1 MQQSNTAG
9 VPGCLGRVSEKRA
22 TAFAGRAAAV
32 IGRAAAV
39 SSVALLLSACS
50 GEVPGLDDGAL
61 AAPSVTHP
69 NGPLGPPAPSASEST
84 VAPVPGSV
92 AGSAGILDGDRS
104 GGSSASS
111 SDDTGTTPTWSA
123 QPSLTDTTSTGPF
136 GDMSGVSEMSGVSD
150 TSSAEP
156 SALADPSTGST
167 STDETSSDETST
179 SVETSTG
186 VLTSTSDEDTLTG
199 ETVVSE
205 FNIELRFVAQVSDL
219 VNEAFDGAVQ
229 RWERVIVGDLP
240 DIPSADVPCG
250 TEHRLQG
257 PVDDL
262 VIFVEVKPI
271 DGPQG
276 ILGAAAPCAVRRADG
291 LPLAGLM
298 QFDEVDLEDFA
309 RRGRLEEIVLHE
321 MGHVLGIGSLWPNR
335 GLLRDRSPGNNENV
349 DTWFAGEAA
358 IEAFDQVG
366 GDQYQGAKVP
376 VENVGGEGT
385 ANGHW
390 RDAVLGTELMTSFM
404 SGQLGQLSIVSI
416 ASLRDLGYQV
426 DMSQADDY
434 SWPAPLRLLSLT
446 DEDFEPIAYGD
457 DIIDIDLHWVD

>member
-1 MQQSNTAG
+1 MQKSNSAG
-9 VPGCLGRVSEKRA
+9 VPRRLSRVSKR
-22 TAFAGRAAAV
+22 RAE
-32 IGRAAAV
+32 AAAV
-39 SSVALLLSACS
+39 SSVALLLAACA
-50 GEVPGLDDGAL
+50 GEVSGLGEDDDWAM
-61 AAPSVTHP
+61 PSVTHP
-69 NGPLGPPAPSASEST
+69 VGPLESPVPSATATTSATGLPPTAGPGGVSNGHASDST
-84 VAPVPGSV
+84 TIS
-92 AGSAGILDGDRS
+92 S
-104 GGSSASS
+104 GN
-111 SDDTGTTPTWSA
+111 TTPPTGSA
-123 QPSLTDTTSTGPF
+123 QPSAVDTTSTAT
-136 GDMSGVSEMSGVSD
+136 VSETSD
-150 TSSAEP
+150 TSDVSSTTSGETST
-156 SALADPSTGST
+156 SALADSDTGST
-167 STDETSSDETST
+167 KTGETWTTGTHAETST
-179 SVETSTG
+179 DVVVPTTE
-186 VLTSTSDEDTLTG
+186 EDTTTG
-199 ETVVSE
+199 EIVVSE
-205 FNIELRFVAQVSDL
+205 FNIELQFVAEVSDL
-219 VNEAFDGAVQ
+219 VNEAFVRAVQ

-240 DIPSADVPCG
+240 DVPSADVPCG
-250 TEHRLQG
+250 TEHRVRG
-257 PVDDL
+257 GVDDL

-271 DGPQG
+271 DGPQR

-335 GLLRDRSPGNNENV
+335 GLLRDRSPGDNENV

-366 GDQYQGAKVP
+366 GGQYQGAKVP

-404 SGQLGQLSIVSI
+404 SGQRGELSIVTI

-434 SWPAPLRLLSLT
+434 SWPPPLRLLSLT
-446 DEDFEPIAYGD
+446 DDDFEPIEYGD
-457 DIIDIDLHWVD
+457 DILDIDLQWVD